1 MISPQVLPS
10 VLTLTL
16 MLLFLAGCTEPQSD
30 SEPAVTT
37 EMHEDFDHHHPH
49 QHGTHHD
56 HEHEHGDGFEGTHS
70 HDHSHGHRHGSPLH
84 GGRVVSIGHSHH
96 KDGETHFHA
105 EVMPVADDLISFHIL
120 NEDESGE
127 SVDAQV
133 DAKEITG
140 LISVKGDESAGH
152 EVTFRVT
159 ADDGEVSVF
168 TVTLPEE
175 LDHGEAYLVVIP
187 KVVLDGQRQN
197 FSFTASR
204 PNQQEPR
211 KTDSATIKAHSDT
224 AESSDDYDAAEDNS
238 ISAELRESS
247 RD

>member
-1 MISPQVLPS
+1 MISSQIFSS
-10 VLTLTL
+10 VLTITL
-16 MLLFLAGCTEPQSD
+16 MLWFIAGCTESQSN

-70 HDHSHGHRHGSPLH
+70 HGHSHGHRHGSPLH
-84 GGRVVSIGHSHH
+84 GGRTVSIGHSHH

-120 NEDESGE
+120 TEDESGE

-224 AESSDDYDAAEDNS
+224 AESSDDYDAVEDNS

>member
-105 EVMPVADDLISFHIL
+105 EVMPVAGDSISFHIL
-120 NEDESGE
+120 TEDESGE
-127 SVDAQV
+127 SVDAPV
-133 DAKEITG
+133 EAKEITG
-140 LISVKGDESAGH
+140 LISVKGEESAGH
-152 EVTFRVT
+152 EVTFQNT
-159 ADDGEVSVF
+159 DDDGEASGF
-168 TVTLPEE
+168 TATLPEK
-175 LDHGEAYLVVIP
+175 LVHGQAYSVVIP
-187 KVVLDGQRQN
+187 KVILAGQRQN

-204 PNQQEPR
+204 PNGQEPR
-211 KTDSATIKAHSDT
+211 NAESQTIEEHSDATDSP
-224 AESSDDYDAAEDNS
+224 DDGDSTEANS
-238 ISAELRESS
+238 TSTEPQESS

>member
-1 MISPQVLPS
+1 
-10 VLTLTL
+10 
-16 MLLFLAGCTEPQSD
+16 
-30 SEPAVTT
+30 
-37 EMHEDFDHHHPH
+37 
-49 QHGTHHD
+49 
-56 HEHEHGDGFEGTHS
+56 
-70 HDHSHGHRHGSPLH
+70 
-84 GGRVVSIGHSHH
+84 
-96 KDGETHFHA
+96 
-105 EVMPVADDLISFHIL
+105 MPVADDLISFHIL
-120 NEDESGE
+120 TEDESGE
-127 SVDAQV
+127 SVDVQV

-159 ADDGEVSVF
+159 ADDSEVSVF

-187 KVVLDGQRQN
+187 EVVLDGQRQN
-197 FSFTASR
+197 FSFTVSR

-211 KTDSATIKAHSDT
+211 QADSATIKAHSDT

>member
-120 NEDESGE
+120 TEDESGE

-159 ADDGEVSVF
+159 ADDGEVIRIHS
-168 TVTLPEE
+168 
-175 LDHGEAYLVVIP
+175 H
-187 KVVLDGQRQN
+187 
-197 FSFTASR
+197 ASR
-204 PNQQEPR
+204 
-211 KTDSATIKAHSDT
+211 KTRSWPSLFGRDSQSDPCWSATELQLHSFPT
-224 AESSDDYDAAEDNS
+224 KRAGAAK
-238 ISAELRESS
+238 R
-247 RD
+247 